1 MKTKLEK
8 AVARLQ
14 AFADDPQANDS
25 AWNIGD
31 LRALLAAYREARG
44 QGLTRAERAVVR
56 AAMHWFRADGQY
68 DYAPNRSQA
77 ALRDV
82 VRKLEAARA
91 KAEKARKR

>member
-56 AAMHWFRADGQY
+56 AATAWGDTNQSVDSDITRG
-68 DYAPNRSQA
+68 RLCA
-77 ALRDV
+77 ALNR
-82 VRKLEAARA
+82 LEAERA
-91 KAEKARKR
+91 KAKKASKR